1 MKAYIGITGAV
12 FAIVTLLHLTRSVEL
27 WHRFSTDPWE
37 VVSYTLLT
45 LVAAALAVW
54 AWRLFQSMP
63 RSSSTTPNPKT

>member
-37 VVSYTLLT
+37 VLSYTVLT
-45 LVAAALAVW
+45 LIAAALAVW
-54 AWRLFQSMP
+54 AWRLFQRIP
-63 RSSSTTPNPKT
+63 SSSMAPPNGKS